1 MRWLPSQC
9 QFEMPSS
16 FADSGILDLSESLEL
31 YVICFQ
37 ILVTS
42 GHSCFEQI
50 LTEALERSGSIHQIL
65 SDAFIPLMCLGDNT
79 PKGGK
84 QECHSVCVC
93 GVSVGPAHVAPQAQV
108 GLMFVLPV
116 NKSVDLQKN
125 KTEKTSA
132 SSVNIPLGN
141 KQKQNLAQKA
151 KKAPSIALAEKWIQ
165 CKQF

>member
-37 ILVTS
+37 IPVTA

-125 KTEKTSA
+125 KNRKDICVISKYPIRQQAKTKPGTES
-132 SSVNIPLGN
+132 
-141 KQKQNLAQKA
+141 QKSPEHRVSLKVD
-151 KKAPSIALAEKWIQ
+151 SM
-165 CKQF
+165 